1 MGFGLPSCSG
11 PVGQPGSSSTATVV
25 VSVAAS
31 LSDAVGDVANVFEK
45 QTGIQVLVNAAGSQI
60 LATQIIE
67 EIPVDVFVSADE
79 RQMTR
84 TIAWGKM
91 DEGSYLQLLSNQVFF
106 QQDHLF
112 PDYLHSNFS
121 LLVVVPSDRL
131 MGISRPDDLIAQS
144 VRRIALG
151 DPEAVP
157 GGVYAREY
165 LDKEGVWDVLKSKV
179 VPTRNVRAALRAV
192 EAGTVDAGVV
202 YRTDARQSVDA
213 VIAFD
218 IPVGRGPRIIYPAA
232 VSTEPPNPENAVQFF
247 SFLQTAEAQQIFEA
261 YGFISLLAH

>member
-1 MGFGLPSCSG
+1 MVTSVRSLSLLLIVGFGLPSCSG

-84 TIAWGKM
+84 TIARGKM
-91 DEGSYLQLLSNQVFF
+91 DQGSYLQLLSNQLV
-106 QQDHLF
+106 
-112 PDYLHSNFS
+112 
-121 LLVVVPSDRL
+121 VVVPSDRL

-165 LDKEGVWDVLKSKV
+165 LDKEGVWDALKSKV

-218 IPVGRGPRIIYPAA
+218 VPVGRGPRIIYPAA
-232 VSTEPPNPENAVQFF
+232 VSTEPPNPESAVQFF
-247 SFLQTAEAQQIFEA
+247 SFLQTAKAQQIFEA

>member
-1 MGFGLPSCSG
+1 MITSVRSLSLLLIVGFGLPSCSG

-31 LSDAVGDVANVFEK
+31 LSDAMGDVANVFEK

-84 TIAWGKM
+84 TIARGKM
-91 DEGSYLQLLSNQVFF
+91 DQGSYLQLLSNQLV
-106 QQDHLF
+106 
-112 PDYLHSNFS
+112 
-121 LLVVVPSDRL
+121 VVVPSDRL

-165 LDKEGVWDVLKSKV
+165 LDKEGVLDALKSKV

-218 IPVGRGPRIIYPAA
+218 VPVGRGPRIIYPAA
-232 VSTEPPNPENAVQFF
+232 VSTEPPNPESAVQFF
-247 SFLQTAEAQQIFEA
+247 SFLQTAKAQQIFEA

>member
-11 PVGQPGSSSTATVV
+11 PVGEPGSLSTSIVV

-84 TIAWGKM
+84 TIARGKM
-91 DEGSYLQLLSNQVFF
+91 DEGSYLQLLSNQLV
-106 QQDHLF
+106 
-112 PDYLHSNFS
+112 
-121 LLVVVPSDRL
+121 VVVPSDRL
-131 MGISRPDDLIAQS
+131 MRISRPDDLIAQS

-165 LDKEGVWDVLKSKV
+165 LEQEGVWDVLKSKV

-213 VIAFD
+213 EIAFD

>member
-1 MGFGLPSCSG
+1 MITSVRSLSLLLIVGFGLPSCSG

-84 TIAWGKM
+84 TIARGKM
-91 DEGSYLQLLSNQVFF
+91 DEGSYLQLLSNQLV
-106 QQDHLF
+106 
-112 PDYLHSNFS
+112 
-121 LLVVVPSDRL
+121 VVVPSDRL

-157 GGVYAREY
+157 GGVYARQY

>member
-1 MGFGLPSCSG
+1 MTTIMRSLSLLLIVGFWLPSCSW
-11 PVGQPGSSSTATVV
+11 PVAQSGSLSTATVV

-67 EIPVDVFVSADE
+67 EVPVDVFVSADE
-79 RQMTR
+79 RQMIR
-84 TIAWGKM
+84 TIAQGNM
-91 DEGSYLQLLSNQVFF
+91 DEGSYLQLLSNQLV
-106 QQDHLF
+106 
-112 PDYLHSNFS
+112 
-121 LLVVVPSDRL
+121 VVVPSDRL

-157 GGVYAREY
+157 GGVYAQEY
-165 LDKEGVWDVLKSKV
+165 LEQEGVWDALESKV

-218 IPVGRGPRIIYPAA
+218 VPVGRGPHIIYPAA
-232 VSTEPPNPENAVQFF
+232 VSTEPPNPESAVQFF
-247 SFLQTAEAQQIFEA
+247 RFLQTSNAQQIFEA

>member
-45 QTGIQVLVNAAGSQI
+45 ETGIQVLVNAAGSQI

-84 TIAWGKM
+84 TIARGKM
-91 DEGSYLQLLSNQVFF
+91 DEGSYLQLLSNQLV
-106 QQDHLF
+106 
-112 PDYLHSNFS
+112 
-121 LLVVVPSDRL
+121 VVVPSDRL
-131 MGISRPDDLIAQS
+131 MRISRPDDLIAQS

>member
-84 TIAWGKM
+84 TIARGKM
-91 DEGSYLQLLSNQVFF
+91 DEGSYLQLLSNQLV
-106 QQDHLF
+106 
-112 PDYLHSNFS
+112 
-121 LLVVVPSDRL
+121 VVVPSDRL
-131 MGISRPDDLIAQS
+131 MRISRPDDLIAQS

-247 SFLQTAEAQQIFEA
+247 SFLQTVEAQQIFEA

>member
-1 MGFGLPSCSG
+1 MVTSVRSLSLLLIVGFGLPSCSG

-84 TIAWGKM
+84 TIARGKM
-91 DEGSYLQLLSNQVFF
+91 DQGSYLQLLSNQLV
-106 QQDHLF
+106 
-112 PDYLHSNFS
+112 
-121 LLVVVPSDRL
+121 VVVPSDRL

-218 IPVGRGPRIIYPAA
+218 VPVGRGPRIIYPAA
-232 VSTEPPNPENAVQFF
+232 VSTEPPNPESAVQFF
-247 SFLQTAEAQQIFEA
+247 SFLQTAKAQQIFEA

>member
-84 TIAWGKM
+84 TIARGKM
-91 DEGSYLQLLSNQVFF
+91 DEGSYLQLLSNQLV
-106 QQDHLF
+106 
-112 PDYLHSNFS
+112 
-121 LLVVVPSDRL
+121 VVVPSDRL
-131 MGISRPDDLIAQS
+131 MRISRPDDLIAQS

>member
-1 MGFGLPSCSG
+1 MITSVRSLSLLLIVGFGLPSCSG

-84 TIAWGKM
+84 TIARGKM
-91 DEGSYLQLLSNQVFF
+91 DEGSYLQLLSNQLV
-106 QQDHLF
+106 
-112 PDYLHSNFS
+112 
-121 LLVVVPSDRL
+121 VVVPSDRL